1 MGVEMILCR
10 PFINFAIID
19 KDNDRV
25 LVLEGFSYSPSKE
38 KRDLMLE
45 LRQLLGRGGNYKN

>member
-1 MGVEMILCR
+1 MGVEMHFMSG

-25 LVLEGFSYSPSKE
+25 LVLEGFSYLPKKSVI
-38 KRDLMLE
+38 
-45 LRQLLGRGGNYKN
+45 